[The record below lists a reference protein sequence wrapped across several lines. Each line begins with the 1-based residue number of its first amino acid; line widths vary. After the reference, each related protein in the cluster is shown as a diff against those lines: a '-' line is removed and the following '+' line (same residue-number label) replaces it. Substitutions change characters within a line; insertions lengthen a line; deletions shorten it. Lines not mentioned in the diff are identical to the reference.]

1 MPKYAYIRSSE
12 YGGIHQINRDVG
24 ASKQIHGIR
33 TERWAFD
40 QFYLRQKCKRL
51 QCDEQKKKTQK
62 LVFNGI
68 FFLEVAFFT

>member
-33 TERWAFD
+33 TVGFRSILSTAKV
-40 QFYLRQKCKRL
+40 QA
-51 QCDEQKKKTQK
+51 TSM
-62 LVFNGI
+62 
-68 FFLEVAFFT
+68 